1 MKIKYKIITIVLI
14 ALIGLIGLFL
24 YCKNEKTYIS
34 KEYSSTGK
42 LIGTN
47 EYVIRN
53 GKTIMHGKFVNYN
66 EKGIKI
72 SEGQFVD
79 DEPNGKCIYYYN
91 NGKIETV
98 QFKKNSKITLESI
111 NYNQDGVIVKYVMCD
126 DFGKSVFTIYFD
138 EKGATKYDGSF
149 QIETY
154 QYKLAHKNQ
163 FNAVNDQHLK
173 VGDILKYSYLIA
185 NIPNAKRS
193 FKIENLSVDNS
204 KVNRTL
210 KYIKPCQLDVEEKIV
225 KKGINTIRS
234 IVRYEFNDNVTPV
247 FTDTISFNIHVN

>member
-1 MKIKYKIITIVLI
+1 MKKKYVIIIIILGSLI
-14 ALIGLIGLFL
+14 FLFL
-24 YCKNEKTYIS
+24 YFKNEKIYTS
-34 KEYSSTGK
+34 KEYDSAGK

-79 DEPNGKCIYYYN
+79 DEPNGKCLYYYD
-91 NGKIETV
+91 NGKIETI

-111 NYNQDGVIVKYVMCD
+111 NYNQKGLIDKYIMCD

-138 EKGATKYDGSF
+138 EKGVTKYDGNF

-154 QYKLAHKNQ
+154 QYKYAHKNQ
-163 FNAVNDQHLK
+163 FNILNDQHLK
-173 VGDILKYSYLIA
+173 VGDVLKYSYLIA

-193 FKIENLSVDNS
+193 FKIDNLSVDNS
-204 KVNRTL
+204 KVNRTF
-210 KYIKPCQLDVEEKIV
+210 KHVKPCELDVEEKIV
-225 KKGINTIRS
+225 KKGLNTIRS

-247 FTDTISFNIHVN
+247 FTDTISFNIHIK